1 MTTNHTIKYWRND
14 MSDKKTEKT
23 EKAAASADNTAMAA
37 WILRTVQ
44 QVLHDT
50 ADNRDEL
57 PPGTAGSMGMMLCIA
72 MDLLDCSPKSALKT
86 SLGDVAHILGAA
98 FMEKTKVSPTISA
111 ACADIIKHI
120 IEGGDTAA
128 GSGCSCSSCGK
139 CSGSARED
147 ERGRKYVA
155 TIPAPP
161 DLADAGIDTIE
172 LWEDRPISAEMKDN
186 AIRATRAAAELMKDV
201 DGLKDEAAGLMEL
214 VAMGGL
220 KDDKTRKQ
228 ILAQVVKLLHEVAA
242 MKKNVDALEQGN
254 IDKAAAGE
262 ALKKEVED
270 IGKERDAMAK
280 EDKPAAKP
288 ESPTIKH
295 IAITDKNGKKKVVSA
310 IDGNAKCYTGTED
323 KPEPKKAKVSK
334 SKPADGTAEVSGY
347 FTPEET
353 AKLIEDIRAWLSEC
367 REGHRLGDLIN
378 SIEYCFK
385 LSDGQLGELIG
396 VSSRLVCKVR
406 HGRPSPFTLARFT
419 EVFGTDGGAGTRDE
433 VSGSARTQKEA

>member
-37 WILRTVQ
+37 GIIRTVQ
-44 QVLHDT
+44 EVLHDT

-120 IEGGDTAA
+120 IEGPDTAA
-128 GSGCSCSSCGK
+128 GSGCSCGSCGK

-186 AIRATRAAAELMKDV
+186 AIRATRAVAELMKDV
-201 DGLKDEAAGLMEL
+201 DGLKD
-214 VAMGGL
+214 
-220 KDDKTRKQ
+220 DKTRKQ
-228 ILAQVVKLLHEVAA
+228 IMAQVVKLLKEVAA
-242 MKKNVDALEQGN
+242 MKKNVDALEKGN

-280 EDKPAAKP
+280 AAMSGSVDTTGKLPGKPVQNIPDTAFGPCVDLYPPADKSSKPEEKP
-288 ESPTIKH
+288 ES
-295 IAITDKNGKKKVVSA
+295 
-310 IDGNAKCYTGTED
+310 
-323 KPEPKKAKVSK
+323 KPEPKKEKVSK

-347 FTPEET
+347 FTPEEA
-353 AKLIEDIRAWLSEC
+353 AKLIKDIREWLSQC
-367 REGHRLGDLIN
+367 RDGHRLGDLIN

-419 EVFGTDGGAGTRDE
+419 EVFGTDGGA
-433 VSGSARTQKEA
+433 KEE

>member
-1 MTTNHTIKYWRND
+1 

-23 EKAAASADNTAMAA
+23 DKAATSADNTAMAA
-37 WILRTVQ
+37 GIIRTVQ

-50 ADNRDEL
+50 ADSRDEL

-86 SLGDVAHILGAA
+86 SLGDVAHLLGAA
-98 FMEKTKVSPTISA
+98 FLEKTKVSPTISA

-128 GSGCSCSSCGK
+128 SGSGCSCGSCGK
-139 CSGSARED
+139 CSGRARED

-161 DLADAGIDTIE
+161 DLAEAGIDTIE
-172 LWEDRPISAEMKDN
+172 LWEDRPISAAMKDS

-201 DGLKDEAAGLMEL
+201 DGLKDESAGLMEL

-220 KDDKTRKQ
+220 NDEKTKKQ
-228 ILAQVVKLLHEVAA
+228 IMEQVVKLLKKVAA
-242 MKKNVDALEQGN
+242 MKKNVDALEKGH
-254 IDKAAAGE
+254 IDKVAKPE
-262 ALKKEVED
+262 AKPEDKPAEAKEE
-270 IGKERDAMAK
+270 KPAK
-280 EDKPAAKP
+280 PEAKPEDKPAAKP
-288 ESPTIKH
+288 
-295 IAITDKNGKKKVVSA
+295 A
-310 IDGNAKCYTGTED
+310 
-323 KPEPKKAKVSK
+323 PKKGTRHFAVLDAEG
-334 SKPADGTAEVSGY
+334 KPAVGVPDNTPVKEKVKPDGTAEVSGY
-347 FTPEET
+347 FTPEEA
-353 AKLIEDIRAWLSEC
+353 AKLIKDIREWLSQC
-367 REGHRLGDLIN
+367 RDGHRLGDLIN

-419 EVFGTDGGAGTRDE
+419 EVFGTDGGA
-433 VSGSARTQKEA
+433 KEE

>member
-1 MTTNHTIKYWRND
+1 

-23 EKAAASADNTAMAA
+23 EKAATSADNTAMAA
-37 WILRTVQ
+37 GIIRTVQ
-44 QVLHDT
+44 EVLHDT

-98 FMEKTKVSPTISA
+98 FLEKTKVSPTISA

-128 GSGCSCSSCGK
+128 SGSGCSCGSCGK

-172 LWEDRPISAEMKDN
+172 LWEDRPISAAMKDN
-186 AIRATRAAAELMKDV
+186 AIQAARAAAELMKDV
-201 DGLKDEAAGLMEL
+201 DGLKDESAGLMEL

-228 ILAQVVKLLHEVAA
+228 ILAQVVKRLKEVAA

-262 ALKKEVED
+262 VLKKEVED

-280 EDKPAAKP
+280 AAMSGSVDTTGKLQGKPVQNIPDTAFGPCVDLYPPADKSSKPEEKP
-288 ESPTIKH
+288 ES
-295 IAITDKNGKKKVVSA
+295 
-310 IDGNAKCYTGTED
+310 

-347 FTPEET
+347 FTPEEA

-378 SIEYCFK
+378 SIEYVFK

-396 VSSRLVCKVR
+396 VSARLVCKVR